1 MPPLALFPRHRFIFC
16 VSLGIGIKVGHTIV
30 HPFEADDDKAS
41 LHHEKLVLLEDEGVE
56 LVAVDFVVFD
66 VEVLLEKALPEYG
79 DLLLDDVNGRGLHAG
94 AFCRYHASR
103 SCCV

>member
-1 MPPLALFPRHRFIFC
+1 MLHLFILLLDLDFRHSSQWMPPLALFPRHRFIFC

-79 DLLLDDVNGRGLHAG
+79 DLLICLGL
-94 AFCRYHASR
+94 
-103 SCCV
+103 